1 MKRLIVVAV
10 IILSFYSVA
19 MTTGQGGQGTLGII
33 VQDSDAGIVV
43 DTVLP
48 GMAAETAGIQ
58 AGDIIRTV
66 DGQNLEGT
74 KDLIALMPNYAPG
87 DEMTLGILRDG
98 ETLEIAVVLTERVV
112 VDVSDNT
119 AQPPI
124 SFQESRLQ
132 LGVAYRTLTPEIARR
147 EGLAVGEGAW
157 IQRVVPHSP
166 ADDAGLQMG
175 DIITA
180 VDGDKVDYER
190 TLSDRLYA
198 YEAEDRVILTVI
210 RGNEAIEIGV
220 ILGADH
226 PDKQRRI
233 IPNVPNIEVPNIDL
247 PPFSNQDRSPFTQ
260 YTYRCRFTG
269 IDVEF
274 IISIPLPLTSS
285 FYPFPIGENFKCEPI
300 EP

>member
-10 IILSFYSVA
+10 IMLSFYSVA
-19 MTTGQGGQGTLGII
+19 MTTGQSGQGTLGII

-48 GMAAETAGIQ
+48 GMPAEIAGIQ
-58 AGDIIRTV
+58 VGDIIRTV

-74 KDLIALMPNYAPG
+74 KDLIALLRNYAPG
-87 DEMTLGILRDG
+87 DKATLGILRDG
-98 ETLEIAVVLTERVV
+98 ETIEIAVVLAERVG
-112 VDVSDNT
+112 VDIPDNT
-119 AQPPI
+119 NQPPI

-175 DIITA
+175 DIIIA

-210 RGNEAIEIGV
+210 RGNEPIEIGV
-220 ILGADH
+220 VLGADH

-233 IPNVPNIEVPNIDL
+233 IPNVPNVEVPNIDL
-247 PPFSNQDRSPFTQ
+247 PPFPNQDRQPFIQ
-260 YTYRCRFTG
+260 YTFRCRFTG
-269 IDVEF
+269 ANVEF
-274 IISIPLPLTSS
+274 IVSIPMPIVSN
-285 FYPFPIGENFKCEPI
+285 FYPFPIGENFNCERI
-300 EP
+300 ER